1 MKPIYAVNELRELE
15 EGGWMKPIF
24 KQDDFMLRASL
35 SSRFAPETSPEMPVM
50 NLSERESSILA
61 LIRKKSNITTQEM
74 ADILGISKRATIP
87 Y

>member
-35 SSRFAPETSPEMPVM
+35 VANQSGSETSPDVPNDPNAFDWSNSV
-50 NLSERESSILA
+50 NNRVESF
-61 LIRKKSNITTQEM
+61 
-74 ADILGISKRATIP
+74 DF
-87 Y
+87 